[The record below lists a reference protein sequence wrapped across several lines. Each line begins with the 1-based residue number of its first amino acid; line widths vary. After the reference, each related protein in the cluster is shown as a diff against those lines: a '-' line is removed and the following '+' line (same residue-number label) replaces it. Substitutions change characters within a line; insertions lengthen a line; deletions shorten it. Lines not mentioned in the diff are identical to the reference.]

1 MREREWEAA
10 HTIWIWIDRS
20 ASMGFISKLAM
31 QSKVDRALVIGLA
44 AADLLVQGG
53 ERIGLMGLTRP
64 LAMRNIIERFAE
76 AMLAQEKTANYV
88 PEELPPDAPLQARAQ
103 LIWISDFLSDAATIA
118 AKIQALASAGA
129 RGHLVMIADPIEETF
144 PFTGHMEFVDA
155 DSAARLRVGR
165 AEAFRDD
172 YMLRLA
178 AHRDAVRAA
187 AAKHGWTLLLHRS
200 DRPAS
205 EALLALRMRLELSGE
220 LQSARVAS

>member
-53 ERIGLMGLTRP
+53 ERVGLMGLTRP

-165 AEAFRDD
+165 AESLSRRLYAAACRASRCCPRRGGQARLD
-172 YMLRLA
+172 LA
-178 AHRDAVRAA
+178 AASLRSAGVGSSACLAHAA
-187 AAKHGWTLLLHRS
+187 
-200 DRPAS
+200 
-205 EALLALRMRLELSGE
+205 
-220 LQSARVAS
+220 